1 MKRESRDVW
10 AACRRLILQ
19 TKSRSW
25 DTHKDLESLSEVND
39 WGEDPA
45 SLQVLCLEL
54 IGLYVR
60 NFVSDS
66 SSKSESYLHLW
77 FVLIRDC
84 SRSFKVA
91 YGLPRSCLTVGRRIG
106 WIRSRGALAITEHSL
121 QEIHVSA
128 ENLGEILMG
137 DSIENSLYDVRTCS
151 RISLSDLRYLSEYWL
166 HGWLWIE
173 RQTDLVYKPDLMN
186 LTCQGKLHHDYDWSK
201 HIETMLIVEQDES
214 QCILC
219 TSVRSGTAWWGDVFA
234 LAYSLCIIVYY
245 CVCTCFDPTGMLH
258 QDKAAFK
265 SMIDNEYQARTAEK
279 NRKIGHFGQNPL
291 PAGELVGWQFAGS
304 PALGLWRIPMELHI
318 VDVFRLGMQ
327 VWCVRFC
334 GCTLSSLRPW
344 NIRRLGRVPCR
355 ASWSFS
361 TMLCGWRLWPLGFT
375 ACFAACFTACLT
387 ACKKPQVHKWLSRG
401 TEDWWKAG
409 KQTIHSF
416 QKAASSRLHW
426 PILAHTLKRPMSNV
440 QRCQLLRPQSHPDWD
455 LTLDTIHINPQP
467 QDASRCLD
475 PWTSMD

>member
-1 MKRESRDVW
+1 
-10 AACRRLILQ
+10 
-19 TKSRSW
+19 
-25 DTHKDLESLSEVND
+25 
-39 WGEDPA
+39 
-45 SLQVLCLEL
+45 
-54 IGLYVR
+54 
-60 NFVSDS
+60 
-66 SSKSESYLHLW
+66 
-77 FVLIRDC
+77 
-84 SRSFKVA
+84 
-91 YGLPRSCLTVGRRIG
+91 
-106 WIRSRGALAITEHSL
+106 
-121 QEIHVSA
+121 
-128 ENLGEILMG
+128 
-137 DSIENSLYDVRTCS
+137 
-151 RISLSDLRYLSEYWL
+151 
-166 HGWLWIE
+166 
-173 RQTDLVYKPDLMN
+173 
-186 LTCQGKLHHDYDWSK
+186 
-201 HIETMLIVEQDES
+201 MLIVEQDES

-219 TSVRSGTAWWGDVFA
+219 TSVWSGTAWWGHVFA

-387 ACKKPQVHKWLSRG
+387 ACKAAG
-401 TEDWWKAG
+401 TQMAFPWDWRLMEGRETDNSQFSK
-409 KQTIHSF
+409 
-416 QKAASSRLHW
+416 SSQFTTA
-426 PILAHTLKRPMSNV
+426 LAHIGPHFERPMSNV